1 MLLLGVPTV
10 ALARALEASRRL
22 PDVREVGQAAPVRDV
37 GGLGIGLAP
46 SEGLVEM
53 HDGSVSARSK
63 GPGKGSRFEVRLPL
77 AGTVTSALQQSGRAS
92 RAVGSTSTQC
102 VLLADDNQNAA
113 DLLATLLRMDG
124 QPFPPRVTTLTR

>member
-1 MLLLGVPTV
+1 M
-10 ALARALEASRRL
+10 
-22 PDVREVGQAAPVRDV
+22 

-63 GPGKGSRFEVRLPL
+63 VPGKRIRFEVRLPL